1 MACRTGNVCVVGDA
15 LMEIKT
21 KIAGTAPVPDPS
33 TVNISVEFGD
43 ERMTFS
49 VIVPNR
55 VSDEEKKL
63 LALGR
68 AKSLARK
75 CGNLP

>member
-1 MACRTGNVCVVGDA
+1 
-15 LMEIKT
+15 MEIKT
-21 KIAGTAPVPDPS
+21 AIAGIAPVPGSS

-43 ERMTFS
+43 EGMTFS

-55 VSDEEKKL
+55 VSDEEKKV
-63 LALGR
+63 LAMGR

-75 CGNLP
+75 FGNLP